1 MSVFLIAGFFLFVL
15 AMVSAA
21 GYFLY
26 TRREASEPET
36 LEMASRIG
44 LEADEERGLMDAA
57 VSVFHNLGEMLPASE
72 ASRAAMR
79 RRLNFAGY
87 RSAAAITSYF
97 GIKSTSAVFLA
108 VIFCA
113 FALQTRDD
121 GSMIF
126 AAAACGL
133 GLGFLAPERILDV
146 LIKSRNHRLRR
157 ALPPAL
163 DLMVMSLEAGQALD
177 QALLLASRGLQS
189 FSPDLSQELL
199 GVYLETRA
207 SKSRADSIRNMRD
220 RNSEPELRKFSNLLL
235 DADRFGSS
243 LAPTLR
249 QHAKFLRIRFRQRAQ
264 EDARKLTVKMVFP
277 VFFLIFPAILVV
289 TLGPAVLIMQKYLK
303 NLWV

>member
-21 GYFLY
+21 GYFLLA
-26 TRREASEPET
+26 RREASEPET
-36 LEMASRIG
+36 IDMTARIG
-44 LEADEERGLMDAA
+44 LEEDGKKGLMDLA
-57 VSVFHNLGEMLPASE
+57 VGMFHNLGEMLPASD

-87 RSAAAITSYF
+87 RGPAAITSYF
-97 GIKSTSAVFLA
+97 GIKCSSAALLA
-108 VIFCA
+108 VLFCA
-113 FALQTRDD
+113 LALHTRDD

-126 AAAACGL
+126 AAAVCGL
-133 GLGFLAPERILDV
+133 GLGFLVPERILDV
-146 LIKSRNHRLRR
+146 LIKSRDQRMRR
-157 ALPPAL
+157 SLPPAL

-207 SKSRADSIRNMRD
+207 SKSRADAIRNMRD
-220 RNSEPELRKFSNLLL
+220 RNSEPELRKFCSLLL

-249 QHAKFLRIRFRQRAQ
+249 KHAKFLRVRFRQRAQ
-264 EDARKLTVKMVFP
+264 EDARKLSVKMVFP

>member
-1 MSVFLIAGFFLFVL
+1 MSIFLIAGFFVFVL

-21 GYFLY
+21 GYLLY
-26 TRREASEPET
+26 TRSEASDPEA
-36 LEMASRIG
+36 LDIVARIG
-44 LEADEERGLMDAA
+44 LEEGEEKGLKDSAA
-57 VSVFHNLGEMLPASE
+57 ALFHNLGELLPASE

-79 RRLNFAGY
+79 QRLDYTGY
-87 RSAAAITSYF
+87 RSPSAITSYF
-97 GIKSTSAVFLA
+97 GIKCTSAVCLA
-108 VIFCA
+108 VVFCA
-113 FALQTRDD
+113 IALQTRDD

-126 AAAACGL
+126 AAAVCGL

-146 LIKSRNHRLRR
+146 LIKSRNQRLRR
-157 ALPPAL
+157 SLPPAL

-177 QALLLASRGLQS
+177 QAMLLASRGLQS
-189 FSPDLSQELL
+189 FSPELSQELL
-199 GVYLETRA
+199 SVYLETRA
-207 SKSRADSIRNMRD
+207 SKSRADSIRHMRD
-220 RNSEPELRKFSNLLL
+220 RNSEPELRKFCNLLL

-249 QHAKFLRIRFRQRAQ
+249 QHAKFLRVRFRQRAQ

-277 VFFLIFPAILVV
+277 VFFLIFPSILVV